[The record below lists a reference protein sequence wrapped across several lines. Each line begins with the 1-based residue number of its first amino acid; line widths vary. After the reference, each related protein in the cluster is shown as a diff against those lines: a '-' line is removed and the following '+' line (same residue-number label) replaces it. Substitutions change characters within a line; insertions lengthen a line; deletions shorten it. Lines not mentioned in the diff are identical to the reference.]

1 MLELIFSLFASFLTF
16 FQILLVCPNRLDSIF
31 VPLSSLTIK
40 TDYMDTLKVINQNKY
55 FKVIEVF
62 GIRFINVKKA
72 GVSININ
79 GELFYKLPSIVSQ
92 SNTLV
97 LK

>member
-1 MLELIFSLFASFLTF
+1 ME
-16 FQILLVCPNRLDSIF
+16 
-31 VPLSSLTIK
+31 
-40 TDYMDTLKVINQNKY
+40 TLKVINQNKY

-72 GVSININ
+72 GVSINID
-79 GELFYKLPSIVSQ
+79 GELYCKLPSIVIQ

>member
-1 MLELIFSLFASFLTF
+1 ME
-16 FQILLVCPNRLDSIF
+16 
-31 VPLSSLTIK
+31 
-40 TDYMDTLKVINQNKY
+40 TLKIISQNKY

-72 GVSININ
+72 GVSIQVD
-79 GELFYKLPSIVSQ
+79 GEVFYKLPSNGSQ
-92 SNTLV
+92 SNTLM

>member
-1 MLELIFSLFASFLTF
+1 MD
-16 FQILLVCPNRLDSIF
+16 CIF

-40 TDYMDTLKVINQNKY
+40 TAYMDTLKVINQNKY

>member
-1 MLELIFSLFASFLTF
+1 M
-16 FQILLVCPNRLDSIF
+16 DSIF

-40 TDYMDTLKVINQNKY
+40 TAYMDTLKVINQNKY

>member
-1 MLELIFSLFASFLTF
+1 ME
-16 FQILLVCPNRLDSIF
+16 
-31 VPLSSLTIK
+31 
-40 TDYMDTLKVINQNKY
+40 TLKVINQNKY

-72 GVSININ
+72 GVSINID
-79 GELFYKLPSIVSQ
+79 GELYYKLPSIVSQ

>member
-1 MLELIFSLFASFLTF
+1 M
-16 FQILLVCPNRLDSIF
+16 DSIF

-40 TDYMDTLKVINQNKY
+40 TANMGTLKVINQNKY

>member
-1 MLELIFSLFASFLTF
+1 M
-16 FQILLVCPNRLDSIF
+16 V
-31 VPLSSLTIK
+31 
-40 TDYMDTLKVINQNKY
+40 TLKVINQNKY
-55 FKVIEVF
+55 FTVIEVF

-72 GVSININ
+72 GVSINID
-79 GELFYKLPSIVSQ
+79 GELYYKLPSIVIQ

>member
-1 MLELIFSLFASFLTF
+1 M
-16 FQILLVCPNRLDSIF
+16 DSIF

-40 TDYMDTLKVINQNKY
+40 TAFMDTLKVINQNKY

>member
-1 MLELIFSLFASFLTF
+1 
-16 FQILLVCPNRLDSIF
+16 LDSIF

-40 TDYMDTLKVINQNKY
+40 TAYMDTLKVINQNKY